1 MNRMAL
7 RALALLLLLSGWGV
21 TAEEPA
27 QLQVAP
33 APPVIAIIID
43 DMGHQLQAGNEALEL
58 PGAITY
64 AFLPHTPHA
73 HEMAEQAH
81 ATGKEVMLHLP
92 MDAHGG
98 QELGPGGLSLHM
110 TQRQF
115 QDALASG
122 LASVPHVAGLNNH
135 MGSLLTRHPGAMDW
149 LMQDVRQR
157 GNLFFVDSRTSSL
170 TVAEKLAREHQVP
183 TASRDI
189 FLDNVRDPAY
199 IREQFRQLIRQAK
212 SRGKAIGI
220 GHPYPET
227 IATLA
232 EELEQLEAH
241 GVKLVFTSEIIA
253 AERAALPW
261 QAALSPAPKEAK
273 DLMPQPSSSCCEAPV
288 AQ

>member
-1 MNRMAL
+1 MRCMPPL
-7 RALALLLLLSGWGV
+7 SLALFLLLPGWSA
-21 TAEEPA
+21 TAEEAAPLPIAPA
-27 QLQVAP
+27 Q
-33 APPVIAIIID
+33 PVISIIID
-43 DMGHQLQAGNEALEL
+43 DMGYQLQAGNEALAL

-73 HEMAEQAH
+73 REMAEQAH

-92 MDAHGG
+92 MDAHSGK
-98 QELGPGGLSLHM
+98 ELGAGGLSLHM

-115 QDALASG
+115 QDALASS

-157 GNLFFVDSRTSSL
+157 GNLFFVDSRTTSL
-170 TVAEKLAREHQVP
+170 TVAEELAREHQIP

-189 FLDNVRDPAY
+189 FLDNVREPAY

-253 AERAALPW
+253 TEQGALPW
-261 QAALSPAPKEAK
+261 QAALPPSPKRAKGLKQQPAPI
-273 DLMPQPSSSCCEAPV
+273 CCEEPV
-288 AQ
+288 PK